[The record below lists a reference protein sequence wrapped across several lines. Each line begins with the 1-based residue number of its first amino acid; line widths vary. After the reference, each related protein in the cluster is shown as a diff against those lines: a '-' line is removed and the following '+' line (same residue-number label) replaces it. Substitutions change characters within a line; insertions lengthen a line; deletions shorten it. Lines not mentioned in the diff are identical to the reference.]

1 MHRFIFVLLIAL
13 FATNSAF
20 AQGTARTEKTEK
32 TEKSLNQK
40 FDNFSFDLPNEK
52 WRVLP
57 RSSESKTQVE
67 VIYVDRLDG
76 YAQIR
81 KLDVKT
87 EDLLDDIIQREQ
99 SQKLQFLPGYV
110 KGKEDI
116 FKGNLTGKVVNYEFT
131 QSGKAMIG
139 RAYFIQDKNRTTY
152 LLRFTGLRDKLKLIQ
167 NQTDSIARTFTL
179 NEKSASK

>member
-1 MHRFIFVLLIAL
+1 MLIAL

-20 AQGTARTEKTEK
+20 AQGTGQ

-40 FDNFSFDLPNEK
+40 FDNFSFDLPNDK

-57 RSSESKTQVE
+57 KSGESKTQVE
-67 VIYVDRLDG
+67 VIYGDRLDG
-76 YAQIR
+76 YTQIR

-87 EDLLDDIIQREQ
+87 EDLLDDVIQREQ

-110 KGKEDI
+110 KGKEDT

-167 NQTDSIARTFTL
+167 NQTDSIARTFAL